1 MELGSFGGTT
11 SNGSFGDPF
20 VTDLWSAGFDASWE
34 IDVFG
39 GKRRGIEAA
48 KAGVQAAIEDE
59 RDVLI
64 SLYAEVAMNYIELR
78 GTQYE
83 LAVARNNLQSQ
94 QSTLNLT
101 RTQAEGGLVPYLNVS
116 QQEAQVDSTAA
127 TIPTLEASER
137 QYIHHLGI
145 LLGLDPNAV
154 SAELTTAT
162 PVPVGPPAVPPGL
175 PSELLRR
182 RPDIRRAERQLAEA
196 TANIGIAT
204 ADLFP
209 KFSITGAMGTE
220 ASQFG
225 RLFDWSSRFYS
236 IAPGVTWDIFDAG
249 KVKSNI
255 AVQNARQA
263 EALEAYRAAV
273 LQAMQ
278 DVDDAL
284 IAYNREQV
292 RLEALDNAVTANQKS
307 VDLSM
312 ELYQKGSK
320 DFLSVLDAQR
330 NLFGAQS
337 AQAQSELQV
346 SADLVALY
354 KALGGGWNPDE
365 KKDEKKMAKSR

>member
-1 MELGSFGGTT
+1 LQAFGS
-11 SNGSFGDPF
+11 SFITNF
-20 VTDLWSAGFDASWE
+20 WQAGFDATWE
-34 IDVFG
+34 LDVFG
-39 GKRRGIEAA
+39 GTRRQIESANAGIEAA
-48 KAGVQAAIEDE
+48 VEDR
-59 RDVLI
+59 RDVMI
-64 SLYAEVAMNYIELR
+64 SLYAEVAMNYIGLR

-83 LAVARNNLQSQ
+83 LSIAQKNLQSQ
-94 QSTLNLT
+94 EQTLSLT

-127 TIPTLEASER
+127 TIPTLEATER

-145 LLGLDPNAV
+145 LLGMDPNAV
-154 SAELTTAT
+154 SAELSDAA

-196 TANIGIAT
+196 SANIGVAT

-209 KFSITGAMGTE
+209 QFSITGAVGTE

-225 RLFDWSSRFYS
+225 QLFNWSSRYYS

-249 KVKSNI
+249 KVSSNI
-255 AVQNARQA
+255 SVQNARQA
-263 EALEAYRAAV
+263 EALQAYRGVV
-273 LQAMQ
+273 LQALQ

-292 RLEALDNAVTANQKS
+292 REEALVNAVTANQKS

-312 ELYQKGSK
+312 ELYEKGSK

-330 NLFGAQS
+330 DLFAAQS

-354 KALGGGWNPDE
+354 KALGGGWDPDE
-365 KKDEKKMAKSR
+365 KKVAKSH